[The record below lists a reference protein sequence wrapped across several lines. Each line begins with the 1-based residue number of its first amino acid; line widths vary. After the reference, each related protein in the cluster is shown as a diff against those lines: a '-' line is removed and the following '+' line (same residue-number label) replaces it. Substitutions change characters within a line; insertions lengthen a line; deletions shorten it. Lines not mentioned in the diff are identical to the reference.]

1 MILDSGICTVFR
13 KTDVSEPGA
22 MPTVGYLPIWASW
35 YGELSY
41 ETAPT
46 WQTEGRKEQRADERI
61 RVLQCRSIRQ
71 NDVVVLEHLASF
83 DERSEGA
90 TVYKIVRAYHGED
103 DDGPTMISDLTL
115 EVIEP

>member
-13 KTDVSEPGA
+13 KTDVSEPGC
-22 MPTVGYLPIWASW
+22 MPTYTYLPIWASW
-35 YGELSY
+35 YAELSY

-46 WQTEGRKEQRADERI
+46 WQTDGRKEQRADERI
-61 RVLQCRSIRQ
+61 RVLQCRTIRQ
-71 NDVVVLEHLASF
+71 NDVVVLEHLESF
-83 DERSEGA
+83 AERTEGA
-90 TVYKIVRAYHGED
+90 PVYKVIRAYHGAD